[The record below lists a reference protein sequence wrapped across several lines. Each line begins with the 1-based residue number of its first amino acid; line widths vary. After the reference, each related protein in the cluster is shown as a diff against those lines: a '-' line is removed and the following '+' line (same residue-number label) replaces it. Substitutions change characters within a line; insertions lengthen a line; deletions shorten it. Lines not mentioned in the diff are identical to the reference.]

1 MSETTEETM
10 NIVLAS
16 ASPRRRELMEML
28 GVKNLK
34 ILPARGEEIPPEHA
48 SGPELVQALA
58 LTKAREVAAQCAAED
73 VVIGADTIVWVDG
86 RAFGKPRDE
95 AEAARMLRRL
105 SGDCHTVYTGVAVL
119 RGGTGCVSCEES
131 RVWFRE
137 LSDEEIGRYIA
148 TGEPMDKAGAY
159 GAQGRGALFVRAIE
173 GDFFNV
179 MGLPL
184 CLLGQMLKKQG
195 VELL

>member
-1 MSETTEETM
+1 MS
-10 NIVLAS
+10 IVLAS

-28 GVKNLK
+28 EIKDLK
-34 ILPARGEEIPPEHA
+34 IIPAKGEEVPPEHA
-48 SGPELVQALA
+48 SGPELVKALA
-58 LTKAREVAAQCAAED
+58 LAKAREVAALCGKD
-73 VVIGADTIVWVDG
+73 DLIIGADTIVWVDE
-86 RAFGKPRDE
+86 RPFGKPHSE
-95 AEAARMLRRL
+95 QEAAAMLRRL
-105 SGDCHTVYTGVAVL
+105 SGDCHTVYTGVAIL
-119 RGGTGCVSCEES
+119 HGGTESLGVEES

-137 LSDEEIGRYIA
+137 LSDAEITRYIA

-159 GAQGRGALFVRAIE
+159 GAQGRGALFVRGIE

-184 CLLGQMLKKQG
+184 CRLGRMLKEQG

>member
-1 MSETTEETM
+1 M

-16 ASPRRRELMEML
+16 ASPRRKELMEML
-28 GVKNLK
+28 EIPNLK
-34 ILPARGEEIPPEHA
+34 ILPAKGEEVPPAHA
-48 SGPELVQALA
+48 DGAKLVEALA
-58 LTKAREVAAQCAAED
+58 LAKAREVAARCEEND
-73 VVIGADTIVWVDG
+73 IIIGADTIVWVDG
-86 RAFGKPRDE
+86 RPFGKPHSE
-95 AEAARMLRRL
+95 EEAARMLRRL

-119 RGGTGCVSCEES
+119 RGGREALAHEES
-131 RVWFRE
+131 RVWFRD
-137 LSDEEIGRYIA
+137 LSEKEIARYIA

-159 GAQGRGALFVRAIE
+159 GAQGKGALFVRAIE

-184 CLLGQMLKKQG
+184 CRLGQMLKQQG

>member
-1 MSETTEETM
+1 M
-10 NIVLAS
+10 
-16 ASPRRRELMEML
+16 
-28 GVKNLK
+28 
-34 ILPARGEEIPPEHA
+34 
-48 SGPELVQALA
+48 VQALA

-119 RGGTGCVSCEES
+119 RGGTECVSCEES

>member
-1 MSETTEETM
+1 M

-28 GVKNLK
+28 GAEKLR
-34 ILPARGEEIPPEHA
+34 ILPARGEEVPPEHA
-48 SGPELVQALA
+48 SGPELVKALA
-58 LTKAREVAAQCAAED
+58 LAKAREVAAQCAAED

-86 RAFGKPRDE
+86 RPFGKPRDE
-95 AEAARMLRRL
+95 ADAARRRRRL
-105 SGDCHTVYTGVAVL
+105 AGDCQTVYTGVAVL
-119 RGGTGCVSCEES
+119 RGGIECVECEES
-131 RVWFRE
+131 RVWFRD
-137 LSDEEIGRYIA
+137 LSEEEIARYIA

-179 MGLPL
+179 IGLPL

>member
-1 MSETTEETM
+1 MQ
-10 NIVLAS
+10 IVLAS
-16 ASPRRRELMEML
+16 SSPRRKELMEML
-28 GVKNLK
+28 QVPNLK
-34 ILPARGEEIPPEHA
+34 IIPAKGEEIPPEHA
-48 SGPELVQALA
+48 SGAELVKALA
-58 LTKAREVAAQCAAED
+58 LAKACEVAAQCAREA

-86 RAFGKPRDE
+86 RPFGKPHSE
-95 AEAARMLRRL
+95 ADAAEMLRRL

-119 RGGTGCVSCEES
+119 RGGTELVEAEES
-131 RVWFRE
+131 RVWFRD
-137 LSDEEIGRYIA
+137 LSEEEIVRYIA

-159 GAQGRGALFVRAIE
+159 GAQGRGALLVRRIE

-184 CLLGQMLKKQG
+184 CRLGQMLKQQG

>member
-1 MSETTEETM
+1 M

-16 ASPRRRELMEML
+16 SSPRRIELMEML
-28 GVKNLK
+28 GVKNL
-34 ILPARGEEIPPEHA
+34 IIQPAKGEEVPPAHA
-48 SGPELVQALA
+48 DGPELVMSLA
-58 LTKAREVAAQCAAED
+58 AAKAREVAARCEAED
-73 VVIGADTIVWVDG
+73 LVIGADTIVWVDG
-86 RAFGKPRDE
+86 APFGKPHSE

-105 SGDCHTVYTGVAVL
+105 SGDCHTVFTGVAVL
-119 RGGTGCVSCEES
+119 RGGQETVEYEES

-137 LSDEEIGRYIA
+137 LSEDEIERYIL

-159 GAQGRGALFVRAIE
+159 GAQGLGALFVRAIE

-184 CLLGQMLKKQG
+184 CRLGLMLKKQG

>member
-1 MSETTEETM
+1 M

-16 ASPRRRELMEML
+16 SSPRRRELMEML
-28 GVKNLK
+28 GVENLL
-34 ILPARGEEIPPEHA
+34 ILPAKGEEVPPEHA
-48 SGPELVQALA
+48 SGEELVKALA
-58 LTKAREVAAQCAAED
+58 LAKAREIAALRPSED
-73 VVIGADTIVWVDG
+73 VVIGADTIVWVDE
-86 RAFGKPRDE
+86 RPFGKPHSE
-95 AEAARMLRRL
+95 EEAAAMLRRL
-105 SGDCHTVYTGVAVL
+105 SGGCHTVYTGVAVL
-119 RGGTGCVSCEES
+119 HEGKETVEAEES

-137 LSDEEIGRYIA
+137 LSEGEIRRYIR

-184 CLLGQMLKKQG
+184 CRLGQMLKQQG